1 MNVKDILYS
10 KGLYN
15 DVIGLI
21 FDYTVGDKNSHKKM
35 YNYVM
40 MHFNNQSNM
49 IIPILKL
56 KMDMSYSRIEMEELS
71 PLQFLHGFNYKDW
84 SSPQPYIL
92 TLKFNLGNYYNRILL
107 EELSVSEL
115 RWGHS
120 FSINSLIEHHLPH
133 LRPKL
138 IRQIKAIISAI
149 KTDLYCY
156 SNQSDCFRSGR
167 LMKKLKRDNL
177 NKTEFYS
184 YIKDYIELVKWGGDK
199 NWNKTLNYY
208 YACGGDH
215 FNVIK
220 NDKVVKVW
228 RRDIFRN
235 RFHGN
240 EIDQMRFYRC
250 LIEIRNGRRAMKGCK
265 WSKNIEIK
273 GRQIELRENKNG
285 NVVLYDGGKRKFP
298 KVKQHRG
305 YDFIEF
311 IFKDTDTNK
320 GKYYTLFKHMTEA
333 REGKHQYIIAWGRL

>member
-1 MNVKDILYS
+1 
-10 KGLYN
+10 
-15 DVIGLI
+15 
-21 FDYTVGDKNSHKKM
+21 
-35 YNYVM
+35 
-40 MHFNNQSNM
+40 
-49 IIPILKL
+49 
-56 KMDMSYSRIEMEELS
+56 
-71 PLQFLHGFNYKDW
+71 
-84 SSPQPYIL
+84 
-92 TLKFNLGNYYNRILL
+92 
-107 EELSVSEL
+107 
-115 RWGHS
+115 
-120 FSINSLIEHHLPH
+120 
-133 LRPKL
+133 L

-156 SNQSDCFRSGR
+156 GKTFNRVGR
-167 LMKKLKRDNL
+167 LFAKLRRENSSISQL
-177 NKTEFYS
+177 VV
-184 YIKDYIELVKWGGDK
+184 KDYIQLVKWGGDK
-199 NWNKTLNYY
+199 DWDKTLNYY